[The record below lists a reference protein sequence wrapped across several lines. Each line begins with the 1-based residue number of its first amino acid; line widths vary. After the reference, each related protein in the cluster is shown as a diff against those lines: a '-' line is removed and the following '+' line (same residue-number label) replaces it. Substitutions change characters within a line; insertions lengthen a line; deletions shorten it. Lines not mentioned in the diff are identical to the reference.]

1 MNLKQ
6 QLAFL
11 TAQQKRLKHIIT
23 EIVKDRR
30 FSGWTDTHYAD
41 FWKDSGWTAE
51 INRLKDLRRQE
62 IKAILEDA
70 PNRVENP
77 KELDESEEEEGT
89 ETSGGIATYAPPP
102 LHQSRPDVAFPQ
114 VQPQEYK
121 GGGKTKKYKK
131 TKKRRKTRRR
141 KKPKKITIVGYPSCD
156 YYIKA
161 RRAAK
166 AFFGASNVTD
176 IKFSSKLKY
185 RNWLKK
191 KDGIKFSSKAKSH
204 KTCPFVWT
212 NNKKYVGGC
221 DDTLVLIKKLKEKT

>member
-1 MNLKQ
+1 MNQYTRKELE
-6 QLAFL
+6 AEYIS
-11 TAQQKRLKHIIT
+11 TARDNAELDKKLEACMDELEPHRYIARENKINKYKRLM
-23 EIVKDRR
+23 
-30 FSGWTDTHYAD
+30 SA
-41 FWKDSGWTAE
+41 
-51 INRLKDLRRQE
+51 
-62 IKAILEDA
+62 
-70 PNRVENP
+70 
-77 KELDESEEEEGT
+77 
-89 ETSGGIATYAPPP
+89 
-102 LHQSRPDVAFPQ
+102 
-114 VQPQEYK
+114 
-121 GGGKTKKYKK
+121 GKTR
-131 TKKRRKTRRR
+131 KRKRKRKTRRR
-141 KKPKKITIVGYPSCD
+141 TKPKKITIVGYPSCD

-221 DDTLVLIKKLKEKT
+221 DATIVLIKKLKGKTKKKALQN